1 MFERQNDDVSYNDW
15 HGNYDVEDSP
25 YEKYHGYNGYDDDT
39 IDEAF
44 DGYPEAT
51 WNVD

>member
-1 MFERQNDDVSYNDW
+1 MYERKHNDVIDNDRIGYFDVD
-15 HGNYDVEDSP
+15 DSP
-25 YEKYHGYNGYDDDT
+25 YEKYHGYNGYDDET
-39 IDEAF
+39 IDTAF